1 MRYYRVS
8 ERFGETHLCVE
19 ARDGLLTSLTS
30 INDLVNEFRDLLD
43 ASHVTGR
50 DVDTIAR
57 RLVRQGGG
65 KKFKLAQLIDWSIS
79 GTGDARIIKPLEPDE
94 MWAGGLGNM
103 VRTPEQLA
111 GDAEGMRLA
120 YNTPGITTNMYK
132 GTSHRLAGPF
142 DPIGIRGDTERTIA
156 EGELVLVI
164 YKGMLA
170 GFTTGN
176 EVAGGLAG
184 LSADWKVPSKVFTG
198 CASVGP
204 CIATPETI
212 PDPMAL
218 ALELVQWRD
227 GKEVARIEAPAAL
240 KRPPEEIVAS
250 TVAHD
255 SPPDLVIQYTGGF
268 VGVADAPLQAGD
280 VVRITMEGIGFVQ
293 NTVEVV

>member
-8 ERFGETHLCVE
+8 ESFGDTHLCVE

-30 INDLVNEFRDLLD
+30 INDLVREFRDLLD

-50 DVDTIAR
+50 DVDAIAR

-132 GTSHRLAGPF
+132 GTNHRLAGPF

-204 CIATPETI
+204 CIATPEAI

-227 GKEVARIEAPAAL
+227 GKEVARAEAPAAL

-250 TVAHD
+250 TVAYD

-268 VGVADAPLQAGD
+268 VGVADAPLQEGD